1 MHFSRIHLLSPS
13 SVWTCHPRWTY
24 SKFRVQWTSKTE
36 YYLTSQER
44 CGCSPRSSPTRGP
57 QDEKIKNRSC
67 RNKAADSE
75 GGRRPVPTRGNRRG
89 DRADEVQRFGRAI
102 LVTVQ
107 SIVGDRRPLD
117 PADTESVFPQASQI
131 WRNPVFAGLVE
142 TAARREAEEN
152 GPPWG
157 LKKVP
162 SRESARVHEYLL
174 TEKGRQLYPSCW
186 PSFDGEMPCLL
197 RKLGPRSAGTFHAA
211 GGADECALTAEAHV
225 FPTPFSKN

>member
-1 MHFSRIHLLSPS
+1 MHFSPIHYLSAS
-13 SVWTCHPRWTY
+13 AVWTWHPRRTCL
-24 SKFRVQWTSKTE
+24 KFRVQLTSNTE

-89 DRADEVQRFGRAI
+89 ERVDEVERFGRAI

-152 GPPWG
+152 GPPW
-157 LKKVP
+157 VAE
-162 SRESARVHEYLL
+162 ESAFAGVGAGSRISPD
-174 TEKGRQLYPSCW
+174 R
-186 PSFDGEMPCLL
+186 EMLPALSRPAGPCAMGHPL
-197 RKLGPRSAGTFHAA
+197 RPTAG
-211 GGADECALTAEAHV
+211 
-225 FPTPFSKN
+225 